1 MITSRQNPI
10 VKRVR
15 ALADKKF
22 RDKFSEYVAEGVKSV
37 EEAIITGQNIALI
50 VTTERNSG
58 RFENFGGI
66 TETVSDEI
74 FRYIS
79 EEENPQGVL
88 AVIKKPKPEIKPVS
102 CDCLFLDGVRD
113 PSNVGAIIRTA
124 AATGITEI
132 FAANSADAYAGKAV
146 RASMSGIFRV
156 NVYSGTRETLL
167 PLVKCPIIV
176 ADMGGENVFTTN
188 VKGSFCLA
196 LGNESKGVSETLKNA
211 AEKTVAV
218 PMRKD
223 FESLNVAV
231 AAGVTLYAL
240 LNNRKGE

>member
-1 MITSRQNPI
+1 
-10 VKRVR
+10 
-15 ALADKKF
+15 
-22 RDKFSEYVAEGVKSV
+22 
-37 EEAIITGQNIALI
+37 
-50 VTTERNSG
+50 
-58 RFENFGGI
+58 
-66 TETVSDEI
+66 
-74 FRYIS
+74 
-79 EEENPQGVL
+79 
-88 AVIKKPKPEIKPVS
+88 
-102 CDCLFLDGVRD
+102 
-113 PSNVGAIIRTA
+113 
-124 AATGITEI
+124 
-132 FAANSADAYAGKAV
+132 
-146 RASMSGIFRV
+146 MSGIFRV

-196 LGNESKGVSETLKNA
+196 LGNEAKGVSETLKNA